1 MATSTHPSLPQVAFV
16 FADLRLTFFRPVYR
30 GRRAGAVSFRLFF
43 LGMGDWLLSGLL
55 AHGRDHLGD
64 RSNGSVEA
72 HGTLQFLYAL
82 FASSSRNASMRP
94 AWYTSMKASRISMGG
109 YLSSRA

>member
-1 MATSTHPSLPQVAFV
+1 MTTYVYRPGCPAPPAGPRAAQAAFV
-16 FADLRLTFFRPVYR
+16 FADLRLTFLRPVYR

-72 HGTLQFLYAL
+72 HGTLL
-82 FASSSRNASMRP
+82 SMRAQGLP
-94 AWYTSMKASRISMGG
+94 LGRGG
-109 YLSSRA
+109 RDLQGLR